1 VPESRLDVGDV
12 IGASISLVGAKE
24 CDPLRCFGGNSEK
37 CNAMVLRG
45 IQGDKAE
52 IPESVAAVAMPL
64 SAMPLSGIFNLNT
77 VRPLVPV
84 TSRLAPA

>member
-64 SAMPLSGIFNLNT
+64 SGIFNLNT